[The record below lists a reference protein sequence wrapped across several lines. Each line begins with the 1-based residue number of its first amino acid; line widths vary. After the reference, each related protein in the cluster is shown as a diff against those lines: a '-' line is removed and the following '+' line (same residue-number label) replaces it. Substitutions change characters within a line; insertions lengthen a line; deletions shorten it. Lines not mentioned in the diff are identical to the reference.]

1 MSVDALPGPG
11 GRNAGGLLRLGVPLA
26 LALVLA
32 TFSVAAPGFMTLSN
46 MVGVLVNNVALLAIV
61 SLAMTLAVAAGGTDL
76 SVGTAVDLGSLAF
89 VATVVAGHPVWLG
102 CVLGVAAGL
111 GLGLLN
117 ALLIARLSITPFIAT
132 LGTLFIGH
140 SLQQLATDGGNP
152 VYVPADKQGEA
163 LATLGRGAVLGVPP
177 SLWLVAGFALAT
189 WLVLER
195 SRLGREV
202 RATGSRP
209 QVAYYSGL
217 PVPRTLALVYAGSA
231 GVASVAGILLS
242 AHVNAYVPFSGNAYL
257 LDAIGAAFIGTSVS
271 ARRRADVVGTILG
284 VLLLGFVSNG
294 LLLIGWTF
302 YWQQVGTGAV
312 IFAALVLAFA
322 GRRGPAP

>member
-1 MSVDALPGPG
+1 MP
-11 GRNAGGLLRLGVPLA
+11 AG
-26 LALVLA
+26 
-32 TFSVAAPGFMTLSN
+32 
-46 MVGVLVNNVALLAIV
+46 
-61 SLAMTLAVAAGGTDL
+61 
-76 SVGTAVDLGSLAF
+76 
-89 VATVVAGHPVWLG
+89 
-102 CVLGVAAGL
+102 
-111 GLGLLN
+111 
-117 ALLIARLSITPFIAT
+117 
-132 LGTLFIGH
+132 
-140 SLQQLATDGGNP
+140 QQN
-152 VYVPADKQGEA
+152 EA
-163 LATLGRGAVLGVPP
+163 LAFLGRGAVLGVPP
-177 SLWLVAGFALAT
+177 SLWLVAGLALAT

-195 SRLGREV
+195 SRFGREV

-217 PVPRTLALVYAGSA
+217 PVPRTLTLVYVGSA
-231 GVASVAGILLS
+231 GTASVAGILLS

-294 LLLIGWTF
+294 LLLIGWSF

-322 GRRGPAP
+322 GRRGPAH